1 MRASTD
7 RILTTHVGSLQTPE
21 YAIPEQFR
29 KMTDEQLRTAV
40 QECVKGQKDARVD
53 IIDEGELTK
62 GGIWVTYVHERFG
75 GFEQVPAQDP
85 PLLPI
90 AQDWIDFADYY
101 KDRPLRPLGNMELA
115 CTGPITYKGHKQ
127 VQRSIDL
134 LAEALGDTPRSD
146 AFLTSTAPLSLEP
159 GRRNEYYKTPEE
171 FLYAIA
177 DAIKVEYK
185 AIIDAGFLLQ
195 VDDAWLAA
203 LWDRIGLKMGLEK
216 YREFCAVRVEVL
228 NYALKGIPA
237 DRVRY
242 HLCWGSWPGPHSR
255 DIPMKDIVDL
265 MLKVNAQAYLFEA
278 ANGRHEHEYVVWKNV
293 KLPDDKILVPGV
305 ISHCTP
311 VVEHP
316 ELIAD
321 RLLRFAHIVG
331 KERVMA
337 GTDCGLGVR
346 THPQVAWAK
355 LKSMAEGA
363 EIASRELWSG
373 RPASRPSTQSA
384 HGHAH

>member
-21 YAIPEQFR
+21 YADPDKFKE
-29 KMTDEQLRTAV
+29 MTDSQLRTAV
-40 QECVKGQKDARVD
+40 QRVVWEQKDARVD

-75 GFEQVPAQDP
+75 GFEPIGADGAPV
-85 PLLPI
+85 LPM

-101 KDRPLRPLGNMELA
+101 KHARRPRGAQDLA
-115 CTGPITYKGHKQ
+115 CTGPITYKGQ
-127 VQRSIDL
+127 RQLQRSIDL
-134 LAEALGDTPRSD
+134 LASALGDTPRSD

-159 GRRNEYYKTPEE
+159 GRRNDYYKTPEE

-177 DAIKVEYK
+177 DAIRVEYR
-185 AIIDAGFLLQ
+185 AIVEAGFLLQ

-203 LWDRIGLKMGLEK
+203 LWDRIGHSMGLEK
-216 YREFCAVRVEVL
+216 YRQFCAVRVEAL
-228 NYALKGIPA
+228 NYALQGIPA

-255 DIPMKDIVDL
+255 DIPLRDIVDL

-278 ANGRHEHEYVVWKNV
+278 ANGRHEHEYVVWRDV

-311 VVEHP
+311 VIEHP
-316 ELIAD
+316 ELIAE
-321 RLLRFAHIVG
+321 RLLRFAGIVG
-331 KERVMA
+331 RERVMA

-346 THPQVAWAK
+346 THPQVALAK
-355 LKSMAEGA
+355 LRSMAEGA
-363 EIASRELWSG
+363 EIASRKLW
-373 RPASRPSTQSA
+373 
-384 HGHAH
+384 

>member
-21 YAIPEQFR
+21 YTDPVKFNE
-29 KMTDEQLRTAV
+29 MTDAQLRSAV
-40 QECVKGQKDARVD
+40 SQVVREQKDARVD
-53 IIDEGELTK
+53 ILDEGELTK
-62 GGIWVTYVHERFG
+62 GGIWVTYIHDRFG
-75 GFEQVPAQDP
+75 GFEPIDAQEA
-85 PLLPI
+85 PLLPT
-90 AQDWIDFADYY
+90 AQDWLDFPDYY
-101 KDRPLRPLGNMELA
+101 KNSRRPRGAQDLA
-115 CTGPITYKGHKQ
+115 CTGPITYKGQ
-127 VQRSIDL
+127 RQLQRSIDL

-159 GRRNEYYKTPEE
+159 GRRNDYYKTPEE

-177 DAIKVEYK
+177 DAIRVEYR
-185 AIIDAGFLLQ
+185 AIVDAGFLLQ

-203 LWDRIGLKMGLEK
+203 LWDRIGHSMGLEK
-216 YREFCAVRVEVL
+216 YRQFCAVRVDAL

-237 DRVRY
+237 DKVRY

-255 DIPMKDIVDL
+255 DIPLKDIVDL

-278 ANGRHEHEYVVWKNV
+278 ANGRHEHEYVVWNDV

-311 VVEHP
+311 VVEHQ
-316 ELIAD
+316 ELIAE
-321 RLLRFAHIVG
+321 RLLRFARIVG
-331 KERVMA
+331 RERVMA

-346 THPQVAWAK
+346 TNPQVALAK

-363 EIASRELWSG
+363 AIASRKLW
-373 RPASRPSTQSA
+373 
-384 HGHAH
+384 